1 MRGFK
6 KICISAAAI
15 ALCGIA
21 SAQQSAREV
30 KITSAE
36 KSITNP
42 NGEVKYKISLNP
54 FYVNDFEEKA
64 GAAGY
69 IQADILK
76 SELNDPA
83 IERPA
88 VRMVSDMVAASIK
101 KKPLKVRSWV
111 ATEFEVEALPDEIAK
126 LAHSEAVIGIS
137 EVEGKPSNFVYSQ
150 STTIAPGDVY
160 SGSEIIPWWKIYT
173 NTNDSNTY
181 ESSGTLFFVID
192 GPIVNPISTDLVL
205 GLNYS
210 YESSAWSGDPNYWPF
225 WHAAHVDGVIAARNN
240 NQFIRGVNLG
250 QPLIHL
256 GGPLTSSSILDRLNY
271 VMAYSE
277 LTHDWAAINMS
288 FNNGAPENEYWNQ
301 FEFSKDIGRAMAVA
315 SNRHIILQSAGNNN
329 DGSCGW
335 GYGFYGNA
343 PEWDGIMLIG
353 GHDSSGQRST
363 NDSVYFNN
371 GYGLGNVP
379 GSNYGPCVELWA
391 PSKQITS
398 LRYNS
403 STTQVLS
410 GTSFSAPIA
419 AAIAMRHGNSLT
431 RPLQREWFLKKNSQY
446 TGSSAGGTPI
456 YSARWNSSPNSLT
469 RHTISSAWSPQTTT
483 NISNLYNGNY
493 SDIWNSGGNIG
504 TIVIDLGAYRYVKF
518 LRLTPRS
525 SVGLGDTYPI
535 YFSIAPSSDYAG
547 SSVGTYQ
554 NFSVSKHGDRAPITI
569 PLNDIFTRYIVVNGH
584 NYGSWLAYSEVEVYG
599 Q

>member
-6 KICISAAAI
+6 KLYISMAASVFCSI
-15 ALCGIA
+15 ALG
-21 SAQQSAREV
+21 QQVGKGDAIV
-30 KITSAE
+30 HAE
-36 KSITNP
+36 NP
-42 NGEVKYKISLNP
+42 LMNESGEVRYKIGLNP
-54 FYVNDFEEKA
+54 FYTNTLEEKA

-76 SELNDPA
+76 SKINDPA

-88 VRMVSDMVAASIK
+88 VRMVSDMIAASIK
-101 KKPLKVRSWV
+101 RKPLKVRSWV
-111 ATEFEVEALPDEIAK
+111 ATEFEMEAFPDEISRILGAEGVV
-126 LAHSEAVIGIS
+126 SVS
-137 EVEGKPSNFVYSQ
+137 EVEGKPSKFVFSQ
-150 STTIAPGDVY
+150 STTIAPGDLY

-181 ESSGTLFFVID
+181 ELSGNIFFVID
-192 GPIVNPISTDLVL
+192 GPIVSPISTDLAF

-225 WHAAHVDGVIAARNN
+225 WHAAHVDGVIAAKNN
-240 NQFIRGVNLG
+240 NQLIRGINPG

-256 GGPLTSSSILDRLNY
+256 GGPLTDTAILDRLNY
-271 VMAYSE
+271 AMAYSE
-277 LTHDWAAINMS
+277 LTYNWAALNMS
-288 FNNGAPENEYWNQ
+288 FNNGAAESEYWNQ
-301 FEFSKDIGRAMAVA
+301 FEFSKDIGRAMAVV
-315 SNRHIILQSAGNNN
+315 SNRNIILQSAGNNN
-329 DGSCGW
+329 DSSCGW
-335 GYGFYGNA
+335 GYGFYGDA
-343 PEWDGIMLIG
+343 PAWDGIMLIG

-363 NDSVYFNN
+363 NDYVYFNN

-403 STTQVLS
+403 SVTQVLS

-431 RPLQREWFLKKNSQY
+431 RPLQREWFLKKNAQY

-469 RHTISSAWSPQTTT
+469 RHAISSVWSPQTTA

-504 TIVIDLGAYRYVKF
+504 TIVIDLGAYRNVKF
-518 LRLTPRS
+518 IRLTPRS
-525 SVGLGDTYPI
+525 SVALWDIYPI
-535 YFSIAPSSDYAG
+535 NFSVAPSSDYAG
-547 SSVGTYQ
+547 SSVGAYQ
-554 NFSVSKHGDRAPITI
+554 NYNTPKHGDRAPITI
-569 PLNDIFTRYIVVNGH
+569 PLSDLYTRYIVVNGH
-584 NYGSWLAYSEVEVYG
+584 NHGSWLAYSEVEVYG